1 MRHERPEMRRA
12 EWALRP
18 NELGGGRNCLAV
30 ILDMRLGRFPCVVH
44 RVFMVTTCQV
54 RVMRRRLVS
63 SCFVV
68 LCGFLVVSSRVFM
81 MFGCL
86 VMMFCCLL

>member
-1 MRHERPEMRRA
+1 MRNERPEMGKA

-18 NELGGGRNCLAV
+18 DELRSGRNCLAV
-30 ILDMRLGRFPCVVH
+30 IFDMRLGRFPCVVH

-54 RVMRRRLVS
+54 RVMRCRLVS

-81 MFGCL
+81 MFCCL
-86 VMMFCCLL
+86 VMMFCCFL